1 MKIGAG
7 MKRYEESDA
16 HRVGK
21 SGGTFYAQD
30 LVSAREQR
38 RLTADAPHIIRVED
52 QVWEDSPQG
61 RLKHISHEKL
71 SPHVTAVDAYIQELP
86 PDGRSG
92 KHRHMAEEFIF
103 FLEGHGYSLHWDID
117 LAEWQDAFSWRAA
130 DVPQRF
136 EWEAGDWMYI
146 PANTIHQHF
155 NADGEE
161 PARFLSATST
171 IYKFL
176 GWHDL
181 EQLEDAP
188 PPGR

>member
-1 MKIGAG
+1 

-16 HRVGK
+16 HRHGAGK

-38 RLTADAPHIIRVED
+38 RVTVDASHIVKVED
-52 QVWEDSPQG
+52 QVWEDCPQG
-61 RLKHISHEKL
+61 RIKHISHAKL
-71 SPHVTAVDAYIQELP
+71 SPHVTAVDAYLQELP

-103 FLEGHGYSLHWDID
+103 FLEGRGYSLHWDVD
-117 LAEWQDAFSWRAA
+117 LAEMSDAYRWRAA
-130 DVPQRF
+130 DVPLKF
-136 EWEAGDWMYI
+136 EWEAGDWMYV

-155 NADGEE
+155 NADGDE
-161 PARFLSATST
+161 PARFLSATSSL
-171 IYKFL
+171 YKFL